1 MLLSSLLIVGALAL
15 YFMNADERAR
25 LARPIAH
32 WLRIGIGFARR
43 VRVSYFLVTVSEL
56 AVAALIVGAATVSE
70 QAMAEIRPVMAHVLD
85 VETRISSEYDAAVE
99 RFTSGRLSSRA
110 LAALIEQRVA
120 PELAAAGERLRAL
133 PSVPAEHRA
142 MVAAA
147 ETYLRLRQESWQLR
161 VTALRKGNDALLR
174 DAEAVERA
182 SLDALAVLRRGA

>member
-133 PSVPAEHRA
+133 PNVPAEHRA

-161 VTALRKGNDALLR
+161 VTALRKGNAALLR
-174 DAEAVERA
+174 DAEAVEHA